1 MVENGVGVTL
11 DKVWEPPLPAAVGL
25 EEASRVVFLHQL
37 LFQAQGTLIPPGVV
51 GLAGGPLQLTV
62 GPHVLAAA
70 PLCPALPPGLRP
82 QPGDLEAGQDVAGD
96 GDQAAPG
103 LLEAHRGH
111 VCRRAGLC
119 HQPATLICYRRHL
132 I

>member
-1 MVENGVGVTL
+1 MVEDGVGVTL

-51 GLAGGPLQLTV
+51 GLAGGPLQLTA

-70 PLCPALPPGLRP
+70 PLCPALPMWRGMATRLPRGFWKP
-82 QPGDLEAGQDVAGD
+82 TGEMSAAV
-96 GDQAAPG
+96 QAS
-103 LLEAHRGH
+103 
-111 VCRRAGLC
+111 
-119 HQPATLICYRRHL
+119 ATNRQR
-132 I
+132 